1 MKIGKILTFLV
12 LVTLLFSGC
21 KTSDNTQVNKN
32 YWIQNTTEVK
42 SGFVGLKPTY
52 ILDDGEEINFSFLL
66 KNHSNT
72 TVTIVPKESFKCKD
86 KNGQFIKMRTESEK
100 KTIILKPDEEKLE
113 GVGYN
118 YKEESK
124 GELEFIFQSA
134 TDAEAVSLFVKRKNK

>member
-1 MKIGKILTFLV
+1 MKKKNILTFLL
-12 LVTLLFSGC
+12 LVILFFSGC
-21 KTSDNTQVNKN
+21 SLYNNKQQGKVYWKRGMDN
-32 YWIQNTTEVK
+32 IK
-42 SGFVGLKPTY
+42 SGFIGLKPTY
-52 ILDDGEEINFSFLL
+52 ILDDGEEINFSFFL

-72 TVTIVPKESFKCKD
+72 TVTIIVKESFKCKD
-86 KNGQFIKMRTESEK
+86 KNGQFIKMRTKSEN
-100 KTIILKPDEEKLE
+100 KTIILKPDEEKLG